1 MAGSNFRAIKCL
13 LAASAASL
21 VLAPPGTAGAAAQ
34 ESAEGAAVDVRL
46 SAGKLSDALIALGRA
61 SKVQIMF
68 PPASVAG
75 RKSKA
80 LRGRMTVD
88 EALGRL
94 LLDSGLS
101 FRKVKAGSYIVSG
114 PSKENFDKAKRAA
127 SDISANNGYVNGQAN
142 IPEILV
148 IGRRSW
154 SLNTDIPRGE
164 DEAQPYTV
172 FTREEIKR
180 SGAPDLDT
188 FFRDY
193 LGANVSVSTA
203 GQRGAR
209 DSQINLRGLG
219 LDGTLILVDGRRIAD
234 PNVGPND
241 ISNGTFL
248 QSSIMGIP
256 LEQIE
261 RVEVLA
267 SSAAGQYGSNAV
279 GGVINIIL
287 RRDFKG
293 LELGG
298 YVGGTT
304 DGHALERRLSANYT
318 FPLFKDKFSV
328 TASASWNKADPLLA
342 GDRSFVQNRADVI
355 LGNNPN
361 FFQTASASS
370 GLIYSTSPNIV
381 ASGNA
386 NLTLKPEY
394 AVNGVTAL
402 GSRFTFVPIGF
413 QGRGVAGN
421 AALGA
426 ALLGNAGNQN
436 AEPGPGTTSG
446 LVFGDRFPL
455 VGGSESRNLSLSTRG
470 DITDWLGVYASGS
483 YSRYESL
490 YDVSNIPATVR
501 LLPTSPFN
509 PFNQAI
515 DVTFPSDGFSRS
527 RSAMT
532 NKQALGGIIVRLPQN
547 WQGNFDFSK
556 SWGKSTSAN
565 GGTQQLSRDYSTALS
580 TGQIDVLLDT
590 LAFPLQPE
598 FDPEGRFA
606 RQEPSKSAATT
617 YTVKF
622 AGPLGFARLP
632 GGKPVVTLVAESRK
646 QVFGDSVFVNDS
658 PEISSIRYS
667 PTRRLSTDSVFGELV
682 LPVVGADNKVPLVH
696 DFELRLSG
704 RYDKYTGVGTNSNYI
719 CLNNVTGYLTPE
731 QIEGACPAPG
741 VTIPF
746 ITTRNNSINPVIA
759 AKWSVTPDIAF
770 RGSYSTGYTPPYLSA
785 LVQDPDQPLI
795 LAPNIPNFVVTTV
808 TDPERGN
815 ERIGQNILN
824 LNFLYGLDGATGG
837 NPDVDPQKSKSWS
850 FGTIVTPRFL
860 PGLTLRADWTQ
871 ITIRNA
877 YFNPRTLLTAN
888 TPEQQLAF
896 EDFLAAHPERFTRA
910 APAPGD
916 PFSVGRITYIDATQT
931 NLSYY
936 RSEAVDFSGDYQRP
950 LGKGTLS
957 LTGSAT
963 LLLDIKRQLT
973 ASAPL
978 VDLDGVVSVAD
989 IGGVGNS
996 LRFRGTLTANYST
1009 EKWSLGARARHFSGY
1024 YLFYRN
1030 AATGEYPVN
1039 ANQGSARIS
1048 GTTFFDLFGSVR
1060 LPTGTEVRAGI
1071 NNIFNTRPP
1080 IDVTRGLGYAP
1091 YGDPRL
1097 RSFFVNLTQRL

>member
-1 MAGSNFRAIKCL
+1 MDAVRKKNHL
-13 LAASAASL
+13 LKYVFAVSVAP
-21 VLAPPGTAGAAAQ
+21 LAFTPFAVAAAQ
-34 ESAEGAAVDVRL
+34 EARDASIDLRVPAGNL
-46 SAGKLSDALIALGRA
+46 SSALIALGREA
-61 SKVQIMF
+61 KVQILF
-68 PPASVAG
+68 TPAAVEG
-75 RKSKA
+75 RKTKG

-88 EALGRL
+88 TALGRL
-94 LLDSGLS
+94 LDGSGLS
-101 FRKVKAGSYIVSG
+101 FRKMNGGAYIVSG
-114 PSKENFDKAKRAA
+114 PSKANFNQAKRLA
-127 SDISANNGYVNGQAN
+127 SDLAADQGYVNGQAN

-148 IGRRSW
+148 QGKRSW
-154 SLNTDIPRGE
+154 SLNTDIPRGK

-172 FTREEIKR
+172 FSREEIKR

-188 FFRDY
+188 FFRDF

-203 GQRGAR
+203 GQRGDR

-234 PNVGPND
+234 PNVSPNSP
-241 ISNGTFL
+241 SNGTFL

-287 RRDFKG
+287 RRDFRG
-293 LELGG
+293 LEVTG
-298 YVGGTT
+298 YLGGTT
-304 DGHALERRLSANYT
+304 DGHAIERRLGASYT
-318 FPLFKDKFSV
+318 FPLLKDKFSL

-342 GDRSFVQNRADVI
+342 RDRPFVQDRAEFI
-355 LGNNPN
+355 LANNPN
-361 FFQTASASS
+361 YFQSASASS
-370 GLIYSTSPNIV
+370 GLVYSTSPNIV

-394 AVNGVTAL
+394 AVNGITAL
-402 GSRFTFVPIGF
+402 GSRFTFVPVGF
-413 QGRGVAGN
+413 EGRGVAGN

-426 ALLGNAGNQN
+426 ALLANAGSQN
-436 AEPGPGTTSG
+436 TEPGPGTTSG
-446 LVFGDRFPL
+446 LVFGDRYPL
-455 VGGSESRNLSLSTRG
+455 IGGSETRNFSLSTRG
-470 DITDWLGVYASGS
+470 DITDWLAIYASGS
-483 YSRYESL
+483 YSRYQTAYQASSL
-490 YDVSNIPATVR
+490 PGTVR
-501 LLPTSPFN
+501 LQAASPLN

-515 DVTFPSDGFSRS
+515 DITFPSEGYSTAKS
-527 RSAMT
+527 TMT
-532 NKQALGGIIVRLPQN
+532 NKQALGGFIVKLPYS

-556 SWGKSTSAN
+556 SWGKSSSAA
-565 GGTQQLSRDYSTALS
+565 GGTQQLSRAYATALS
-580 TGQIDVLLDT
+580 SGQIDVLLDT
-590 LAFPLQPE
+590 LAFPLEPE

-606 RQEPSKSAATT
+606 RQEPSKSTATT
-617 YTVKF
+617 YTLKF

-632 GGKPVVTLVAESRK
+632 GGKPVVTVVGESRK
-646 QVFGDSVFVNDS
+646 QLFGDSIFVNDS
-658 PEISSIRYS
+658 PETSSIRYS
-667 PTRRLSTDSVFGELV
+667 PTRSLSTNSVFGELV
-682 LPVVGADNKVPLVH
+682 LPVVGAANKVPLVY

-704 RYDKYTGVGTNSNYI
+704 RYDRYKGVGTNSNYI
-719 CLNNVTGYLTPE
+719 CLNNVAGYLTPE

-746 ITTRNNSINPVIA
+746 ITTRNNSINPVVA

-785 LVQDPDQPLI
+785 LVEDPAVPLI
-795 LAPNIPNFVVTTV
+795 LAPNIPNFIATTV
-808 TDPERGN
+808 TDPARGN
-815 ERIGQNILN
+815 ERIGENILN
-824 LNFLYGLDGATGG
+824 LGFLYGLDGATGG

-850 FGTIVTPRFL
+850 FGTILTPRFI

-877 YFNPRTLLTAN
+877 YYNPRNLLVGN

-916 PFSVGRITYIDATQT
+916 PFGVGRIIYIDATQT

-936 RSEAVDFSGDYQRP
+936 RSESVDFSGDYQTP
-950 LGKGTLS
+950 IGNGTLS
-957 LTGSAT
+957 VTGNAT

-973 ASAPL
+973 VSSPM
-978 VDLDGVVSVAD
+978 VDLDGVVSVSDFA
-989 IGGVGNS
+989 GVGNS
-996 LRFRGTLTANYST
+996 LRFRGTLTMNYST
-1009 EKWSLGARARHFSGY
+1009 EKWGVGARARHFSGY

-1039 ANQGSARIS
+1039 ANQGSNRIG
-1048 GTTFFDLFGSVR
+1048 GTTFFDLFGSFR
-1060 LPTGTEVRAGI
+1060 LPTGTELRAGI

-1080 IDVTRGLGYAP
+1080 TDVTRGLGYAP

-1097 RSFFVNLTQRL
+1097 RSFFVSLTQRL